1 MTKFLDLDALTES
14 TEKVVK
20 IKGKEHILKPVTVG
34 QFIENAKIVER
45 LGTNPKFEDEFE
57 AIVKMLL
64 RAFPSMSRVDLE
76 DLPIEHL
83 NAVLEFARD
92 NDGTRASEGEV
103 AAANPQ

>member
-1 MTKFLDLDALTES
+1 MANFLDLDALSDT

-20 IKGKEHILKPVTVG
+20 LKGKEHRLRPVTVG
-34 QFIENAKIVER
+34 QFIENAKIVQS

-64 RAFPSMSRVDLE
+64 KAFPTLERRDLE

-83 NAVLEFARD
+83 NKILEFARD
-92 NDGTRASEGEV
+92 YDGTN
-103 AAANPQ
+103 AAAQEANANPQ